1 MTVRNI
7 DPAAVSSI
15 QRAPSAPGPH
25 ATAGGP
31 DFVLTE
37 QDRMRAVLRALAVT
51 TGAAIANARRLAES
65 EQRRRWLAASG
76 ELTSVLL
83 SGAAAQ
89 PATLIAQHAAAAAEA
104 DFAVLWDGHEA
115 GQAIV
120 TGVSGALAAGL
131 LNRAAPLA
139 DSPAGQAIRT
149 GQPSLVTGHRRE
161 AAGAALGAD
170 IGSLIVVPLAAG
182 GRIRGALELGRLATG
197 PEFTGIDL
205 DMAASLASH
214 AAVAL
219 ELIEARADQIILARV
234 EDHDRIAAELHDH
247 VIQELFALGMRLQ
260 GHAGRG
266 DLVTAQQI
274 NGYAGSLDEIIR
286 KIRTSIF
293 GLRRSQPM
301 PGGLHT
307 QLLEIVDQHTPQLGF
322 SAAIRFAGPLER
334 AADAALT
341 QDILAVTREALS
353 NCARHAHAS
362 TVSISLALEGGLIT
376 LDVTDNG
383 RGLGIPTRSSGLANM
398 RHRAERNGG
407 TLQLTTPRSGGTQ
420 LTWTGLQRWESER
433 PRASG
438 GSVNLG

>member
-1 MTVRNI
+1 M
-7 DPAAVSSI
+7 
-15 QRAPSAPGPH
+15 
-25 ATAGGP
+25 AGGP
-31 DFVLTE
+31 DFKLAE
-37 QDRMRAVLRALAVT
+37 HDRMRGALRALTVT
-51 TGAAIANARRLAES
+51 VAAAIANARRFAES

-83 SGAAAQ
+83 SDGTTP
-89 PATLIAQHAAAAAEA
+89 PATLIAQHAAVVAAA
-104 DFAVLWDGHEA
+104 DFAVLWDRREA
-115 GQAIV
+115 GQAVV
-120 TGVSGALAAGL
+120 TGVSGALAVGL
-131 LNRAAPLA
+131 LNRTAPLA
-139 DSPAGQAIRT
+139 GSPAGQAIRT
-149 GQPSLVTGHRRE
+149 GQPSLVTGDRRE
-161 AAGAALGAD
+161 AAGAVLGAD

-205 DMAASLASH
+205 DMAASFASH

-234 EDHDRIAAELHDH
+234 EDHDRIAADLHDH

-260 GHAGRG
+260 GHVGRG

-274 NGYAGSLDEIIR
+274 NGYAGSLDEIIS

-293 GLRRSQPM
+293 GLHRSQPT
-301 PGGLHT
+301 PSGLHA
-307 QLLEIVDQHTPQLGF
+307 QLLEIVEQHTPQLGF
-322 SAAIRFAGPLER
+322 TAAIRFAGPLER

-362 TVSISLALEGGLIT
+362 TVSISLALEDGLIT

-383 RGLGIPTRSSGLANM
+383 RGLGLPTRSSGLANM

-407 TLQLTTPRSGGTQ
+407 TLQLTTPSSGGTQ
-420 LTWTGLQRWESER
+420 LTWTGLQRWESGR
-433 PRASG
+433 ARASG
-438 GSVNLG
+438 GSVNLD

>member
-1 MTVRNI
+1 M
-7 DPAAVSSI
+7 
-15 QRAPSAPGPH
+15 
-25 ATAGGP
+25 AGGP
-31 DFVLTE
+31 DFKLAE
-37 QDRMRAVLRALAVT
+37 HDRMRGALRALTVT
-51 TGAAIANARRLAES
+51 VAAAIANARRFAES

-83 SGAAAQ
+83 SDGAAQ
-89 PATLIAQHAAAAAEA
+89 PATLIAQHAAVAAEA
-104 DFAVLWDGHEA
+104 DFAVLWDCHEA

-120 TGVSGALAAGL
+120 TGVSGALAVGL
-131 LNRAAPLA
+131 PGRTAPLA
-139 DSPAGQAIRT
+139 GSPAGQAIRT
-149 GQPSLVTGHRRE
+149 GQPSLVTGDRRE
-161 AAGAALGAD
+161 AAGAVLGAD

-205 DMAASLASH
+205 DMAASFASH

-219 ELIEARADQIILARV
+219 ELIEARADQIVLARV
-234 EDHDRIAAELHDH
+234 EDHDRIAADLHDH

-260 GHAGRG
+260 GHVGRG

-274 NGYAGSLDEIIR
+274 NGYAGSLDEIIS

-293 GLRRSQPM
+293 GLHRSQPT
-301 PGGLHT
+301 PSGLHA
-307 QLLEIVDQHTPQLGF
+307 QLLEIVEQHTPQLGF
-322 SAAIRFAGPLER
+322 TAAIRFAGPLER

-362 TVSISLALEGGLIT
+362 TVSISLALEDGLIT

-383 RGLGIPTRSSGLANM
+383 RGLGLPTRSSGLANM

-407 TLQLTTPRSGGTQ
+407 TLQLTTPSSGGTQ
-420 LTWTGLQRWESER
+420 LTWTGLQRWESGR
-433 PRASG
+433 ARASG
-438 GSVNLG
+438 GSVNLD

>member
-1 MTVRNI
+1 MTARNKY
-7 DPAAVSSI
+7 PAPVSSI
-15 QRAPSAPGPH
+15 PQAPSAPDPRPM
-25 ATAGGP
+25 AGGP

-37 QDRMRAVLRALAVT
+37 QDRMQVVLRALAAAA
-51 TGAAIANARRLAES
+51 GAAIANARRLAES

-83 SGAAAQ
+83 SGGAAQ
-89 PATLIAQHAAAAAEA
+89 PATLIAQHAAVAAEA
-104 DFAVLWDGHEA
+104 DFAVLWDCHKA

-120 TGVSGALAAGL
+120 TGVSGALAVSL
-131 LNRAAPLA
+131 TAPLA
-139 DSPAGQAIRT
+139 DSPAGQAILT
-149 GQPSLVTGHRRE
+149 GEPSLVTGDRRE
-161 AAGAALGAD
+161 AAGAVLGAD
-170 IGSLIVVPLAAG
+170 IGSLIAVPLAAG
-182 GRIRGALELGRLATG
+182 GRIRGALELGRLATTG
-197 PEFTGIDL
+197 EFTDLDL
-205 DMAASLASH
+205 DMATSFASH
-214 AAVAL
+214 AAAAL

-266 DLVTAQQI
+266 NLVTAQQI

-301 PGGLHT
+301 PSGLHT

-362 TVSISLALEGGLIT
+362 TVSISLALEDGLIT

-407 TLQLTTPRSGGTQ
+407 TLELTTPRSGGTH
-420 LTWTGLQRWESER
+420 LTWTGLDSVAGN
-433 PRASG
+433 PG
-438 GSVNLG
+438 GLGQAAGLSI